1 MVGSLVTEF
10 ADHVLGCDYDRDLL
24 FVTLNL
30 SSSNL
35 NSVQLK
41 LSAFHVDYIDMWNL
55 CKSAVNVIGR
65 DIMFGRDLSMTRK
78 VNH

>member
-41 LSAFHVDYIDMWNL
+41 LSAFHVDYIVATLIIPYMEISHDFVT
-55 CKSAVNVIGR
+55 K
-65 DIMFGRDLSMTRK
+65 
-78 VNH
+78 